1 MPANVKITQNF
12 TKLEELNKNLK
23 TKLVTK
29 VGILGN
35 ASGRDGGITNAEI
48 GAKHEFGSLSEGI
61 PRRSFLN
68 DPLVEKRKDFVK
80 AEAKIIADNLA
91 EKNGIKK
98 IFRKAGAKAEEII
111 QQAFATGGFGKWAPL
126 SEKTIDQKGSSSILI
141 DTAQLRKSISSE
153 VEEI

>member
-111 QQAFATGGFGKWAPL
+111 QQAFATGGFGKWTPL
-126 SEKTIDQKGSSSILI
+126 SQKTIDQKGRSSILI
-141 DTAQLRKSISSE
+141 NTAQLRKSISSE

>member
-98 IFRKAGAKAEEII
+98 IFRKAEEII
-111 QQAFATGGFGKWAPL
+111 QQAFATGGFGKWTPL
-126 SEKTIDQKGSSSILI
+126 SQKTIDQKGRSSILI
-141 DTAQLRKSISSE
+141 NTAQLRKSISSE

>member
-23 TKLVTK
+23 TKLITK

-61 PRRSFLN
+61 RRRSFLN